1 MAQYAKKPVVVDA
14 WQLDSGYAHPVWL
27 TTAIA
32 DGVVTLIEGENM
44 STTATV
50 QTLEGVMTAQPQSF
64 LIRGVYG
71 EIYPCRA
78 DIFLNTYEEVTPA

>member
-32 DGVVTLIEGENM
+32 DGVVILIEGENM

>member
-44 STTATV
+44 TTTATV

>member
-1 MAQYAKKPVVVDA
+1 MAQYVKKPVVVDA
-14 WQLDSGYAHPVWL
+14 WQLDSGYAHPIWL

-32 DGVVTLIEGENM
+32 DGVVTLVEGENM

-50 QTLEGVMTAQPQSF
+50 QTLEGVMTAQPHSF
-64 LIRGVYG
+64 LIRGPYG

-78 DIFLNTYEEVTPA
+78 DIFLNTYDPVVTL

>member
-78 DIFLNTYEEVTPA
+78 DIFLNTYEEVTSA

>member
-27 TTAIA
+27 ITAIA